1 MLESQSLNLPKKRI
15 LLKIIHV
22 IRSLLL
28 SLQGECMP
36 KERKIICCMI
46 LYPLKI
52 LHLYNILASNI
63 LLPLINLQKINNKN
77 KSMNLNNLNVNLN
90 DN

>member
-1 MLESQSLNLPKKRI
+1 
-15 LLKIIHV
+15 
-22 IRSLLL
+22 
-28 SLQGECMP
+28 MP
-36 KERKIICCMI
+36 KERKIIYYMMH
-46 LYPLKI
+46 YPIKI
-52 LHLYNILASNI
+52 MHLYNIRASSI